1 MKRAE
6 VPFNI
11 ELLSLPPE
19 RLKAVRPLKALDI
32 FEGSSENFH
41 PDGLFSTEIFGR
53 VGDQRR
59 NRRVSYIDVKV
70 PIFHPVIYDI
80 LVKLK
85 RMYADIM
92 SGTLYATWDEVA
104 KDFVKSNAAQG
115 QTGFDFFVS
124 HWEDIQFTVSKS
136 AVREQSIALLRKYK
150 AVALTSKIIVMP
162 AGLRDLEIDEHNR
175 KSEDEINTLYRKLMT
190 LSNSILESSVRKDV
204 ATLNV
209 PRYQIQI
216 AFNQIYEYISSLV
229 EGKKK
234 LLLGR
239 WAGRNIFNGTRNVI
253 TAIDTSVKVLGAK
266 GNLDFNSTII
276 GLYQF
281 MKATLPVT
289 TYQLRQLV
297 APIFPDVSQGSRL
310 INKTTLQSE
319 EVLLPSLYY
328 DRWATNEGIAREITK
343 FQEESIRWRPMEIE
357 GRYMFLIYKGPDMT
371 FRLMNDIRE
380 LPSDRDPKDVY
391 PVTFAELMYLAVYKD
406 SGRYPCLVTRYP
418 ISGVGS
424 IYPSATHLRV
434 TIDYERRTRLD
445 ENWQPLP
452 DEFDALE
459 YPVIGSAFMN
469 SLVPHSSRLG
479 GLGAD
484 FDGDTCS
491 ANILYSEESIAQY
504 QEFINSRR
512 AYVGTDGKLIH
523 NTSVSTVQLVLR
535 NMTGFR
541 N

>member
-6 VPFNI
+6 IPFNI
-11 ELLSLPPE
+11 ELLALPPE
-19 RLKAVRPLKALDI
+19 RLKGIRPVRALDI

-41 PDGLFSTEIFGR
+41 PDGLFSVEIFGR

-59 NRRVSYIDVKV
+59 NRRFSYVDVKV

-92 SGTLYATWDEVA
+92 SGTLYATWDDVA

-115 QTGFDFFVS
+115 QTGFDFFVQ
-124 HWEDIQFTVSKS
+124 HWEEIRFVESKS
-136 AVREQSIALLRKYK
+136 ALREQSIALLKKYK
-150 AVALTSKIIVMP
+150 AVALTNKIIVMP
-162 AGLRDLEIDEHNR
+162 AGLRDLEIDQHNR
-175 KSEDEINTLYRKLMT
+175 KSEDEINTLYRKLIALANT
-190 LSNSILESSVRKDV
+190 ILETSVRKDLGS
-204 ATLNV
+204 LNV
-209 PRYQIQI
+209 PRYQIQLC
-216 AFNQIYEYISSLV
+216 FNQIYEYISSLI

-239 WAGRNIFNGTRNVI
+239 WASRNIFNGTRNVI
-253 TAIDTSVKVLGAK
+253 TAIDPSVKVLGAK
-266 GNLDFNSTII
+266 GNVDFNSTMI
-276 GLYQF
+276 GLYQY

-289 TYQLRQLV
+289 TYQLRNLV
-297 APIFPDVSQGSRL
+297 APIFPDVNQPSRL
-310 INKTTLQSE
+310 INKQTLQSE
-319 EVLLPSLYY
+319 EVILSSLYY

-343 FQEESIRWRPMEIE
+343 YQEESIRNRYMEIE

-371 FRLMNDIRE
+371 FRLMTDIRE
-380 LPSDRDPKDVY
+380 LPESRDPKDVS
-391 PVTFAELMYLAVYKD
+391 PITFTELMYLAVYKD
-406 SGRYPCLVTRYP
+406 AGRYPMLVTRYP

-434 TIDYERRTRLD
+434 TLDYEHRTRLD
-445 ENWQPLP
+445 ENWQPMS

-459 YPVIGSAFMN
+459 YPVLGSAFLN

-491 ANILYSEESIAQY
+491 ANILYSEEAVQEY
-504 QEFINSRR
+504 DEFINSRR

-523 NTSVSTVQLVLR
+523 NTGVSTVQLVLR

-541 N
+541 K